1 MKGIRRAVNRM
12 RGLKLNVKFTL
23 LITGILLVPISVFSI
38 YIFHNMEDNSIS
50 EKENS
55 VRYFFFLCYERIL
68 KNVDSINISTQFFFE
83 RPKAER
89 LSGCSEERSCLYG
102 PGANGIY
109 ERRCGSFGKNG
120 KQ

>member
-1 MKGIRRAVNRM
+1 M

-55 VRYFFFLCYERIL
+55 VRYFLNQSYERIL
-68 KNVDSINISTQFFFE
+68 KNVDSINIHAVFFE